1 MPIEDDKGLWWGL
14 IVTAAGGVGWLLKW
28 FSDKKK
34 QQADTDLTETQTKE
48 RKQDYMVK
56 RMQYLEQDNLKLS
69 NELEQ
74 WREKFKG
81 QIKELSNE
89 LENTVFDLQEKLEI
103 SYRELEKEKQENTRL
118 KSQLTFYRV
127 KYGENLK

>member
-1 MPIEDDKGLWWGL
+1 MPIDDDKAVWWVVVSG
-14 IVTAAGGVGWLLKW
+14 VAGGIGWLFKY
-28 FSDKKK
+28 FTDKKK
-34 QQADTDLTETQTKE
+34 QQADTDLTEAETKE

-56 RMQYLEQDNLKLS
+56 RMQYLEQDNLKLAT
-69 NELEQ
+69 ELEQ

>member
-1 MPIEDDKGLWWGL
+1 MPIDDDKGLWWGL

-34 QQADTDLTETQTKE
+34 QKADTDLTQVQIKE
-48 RKQDYMVK
+48 KTFDYDVK
-56 RMQYLEQDNLKLS
+56 RMQHLEQDNLKLS
-69 NELEQ
+69 IELEQ
-74 WREKFKG
+74 WKEKFRG
-81 QIKELSNE
+81 QIKALTNE

-103 SYRELEKEKQENTRL
+103 TSREIEEKNKEIRNL

-127 KYGENLK
+127 KYGENIK